1 MKIWKLNFEMDEFD
15 NLIPVKEFT
24 VDEIQSFDGR
34 SHLDDW
40 NSVEVKRMEPEKKL
54 DLSDAPGF
62 TFPVFSRK
70 ALECLSSL
78 ISKNAEY
85 LPLRFDEK
93 EYWCIN
99 VTTVLEAI
107 DYKKSIYKTYRDG
120 IRIMAFKKYVF
131 LPDIVSGNHIFKISD
146 EKTRYPFV
154 SDEFRKRVID
164 NNLKGFKF
172 ELAWDSEENE

>member
-1 MKIWKLNFEMDEFD
+1 MKIWKLNFEMDGFD

-34 SHLDDW
+34 SHLNDW

-54 DLSDAPGF
+54 NLSDAPGF

-70 ALECLSSL
+70 ALECLSLL

-107 DYKKSIYKTYRDG
+107 DYKKSIY
-120 IRIMAFKKYVF
+120 V
-131 LPDIVSGNHIFKISD
+131 
-146 EKTRYPFV
+146 
-154 SDEFRKRVID
+154 
-164 NNLKGFKF
+164 
-172 ELAWDSEENE
+172 